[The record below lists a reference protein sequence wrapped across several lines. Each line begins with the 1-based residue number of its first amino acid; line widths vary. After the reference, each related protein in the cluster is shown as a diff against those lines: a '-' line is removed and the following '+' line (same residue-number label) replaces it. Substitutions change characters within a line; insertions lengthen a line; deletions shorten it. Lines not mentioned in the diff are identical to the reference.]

1 MRFFVTLLL
10 LLSLCCSDVAVMAA
24 PRGKAPKRGVL
35 AAAPKQVQLPAQS
48 LKSSTISLKTSSE
61 AVTITLSDAWFGI
74 VGGVETL
81 EAKKQQELSIWSEP
95 NFSTA
100 ERRGEIVVTG
110 TKSGYSQRITLVQPP
125 YLTQIVDAFPVR
137 LSTRRYTGEK
147 WAGEGICSPNKNS
160 SMLCVVNTSGG
171 NIVCENNHGAM
182 LSGLG
187 VGDYLLYAVPV
198 TNLAAGEQIDFMCTI
213 GANDDDS
220 PKYWIFEYWD
230 GDRWNAIE
238 SDLRVAEDSPNTK
251 YSFYVKRLASSHHTT
266 YAQSFTLNTPITEG
280 VVKVRL
286 RVLSQGSGRVR
297 IPDSRGYEGIWM
309 IRYKD
314 APAVVDR
321 DKILFVG
328 NSFTYFYGTAFM
340 FKEIARSEGHQV
352 DAVISVK
359 GGQEFTEHLQR
370 ERTLEAIGRGGFD
383 YAILQDTSPNP
394 AIYADKGSEFILQ
407 ASRKINDLTY
417 KYSPNCKIVY
427 ERTWACTHNNYR
439 TYGSYERLEYLL
451 EKGSQL
457 IAEQLG
463 DVVVSPIGHGFRVAR
478 EQNINLITSDERH
491 QNRAGAYM
499 KACINYLFIYK
510 SRFTDSV
517 SDCGVE
523 SGLAKR
529 IRAIAEQVVF
539 DKE

>member
-1 MRFFVTLLL
+1 
-10 LLSLCCSDVAVMAA
+10 
-24 PRGKAPKRGVL
+24 
-35 AAAPKQVQLPAQS
+35 
-48 LKSSTISLKTSSE
+48 
-61 AVTITLSDAWFGI
+61 
-74 VGGVETL
+74 
-81 EAKKQQELSIWSEP
+81 
-95 NFSTA
+95 
-100 ERRGEIVVTG
+100 
-110 TKSGYSQRITLVQPP
+110 
-125 YLTQIVDAFPVR
+125 
-137 LSTRRYTGEK
+137 
-147 WAGEGICSPNKNS
+147 
-160 SMLCVVNTSGG
+160 
-171 NIVCENNHGAM
+171 
-182 LSGLG
+182 
-187 VGDYLLYAVPV
+187 
-198 TNLAAGEQIDFMCTI
+198 
-213 GANDDDS
+213 
-220 PKYWIFEYWD
+220 
-230 GDRWNAIE
+230 
-238 SDLRVAEDSPNTK
+238 
-251 YSFYVKRLASSHHTT
+251 
-266 YAQSFTLNTPITEG
+266 
-280 VVKVRL
+280 
-286 RVLSQGSGRVR
+286 
-297 IPDSRGYEGIWM
+297 M

-370 ERTLEAIGRGGFD
+370 ERTLEAISRGGFD

-510 SRFTDSV
+510 SRFTDNV